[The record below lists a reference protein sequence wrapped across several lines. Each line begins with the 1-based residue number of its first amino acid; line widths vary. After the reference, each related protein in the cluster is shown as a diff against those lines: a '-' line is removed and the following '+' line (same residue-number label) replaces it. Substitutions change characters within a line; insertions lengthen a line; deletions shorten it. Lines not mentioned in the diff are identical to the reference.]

1 MNQPV
6 TLRVWRGHSTALR
19 ARGVPAA
26 PHATPAGGKLP
37 GQAAGRRP
45 GDLRMRSGRPHHRA
59 GWEPS
64 VADVPRSAGLRGPR
78 PKLPAVL
85 EAEVRTPQ
93 GAEPAPTQ
101 GKETAGR
108 GIASLP
114 GREPAAWAPRW
125 KSHVRSPTGPSPE
138 PSQEPAQGRHS
149 RALPL
154 PGKGLQWVS
163 RRECRDRLSIGVPPP
178 PLPREA
184 HALRRAAHRRGRPM
198 GKRMSG
204 STQVRQGW
212 EFRGGCVWLPLTQD
226 GRECRSHKRCRSD
239 PRIHQT
245 RALQRLKI

>member
-1 MNQPV
+1 M

-85 EAEVRTPQ
+85 QAEVRTPQ

-101 GKETAGR
+101 GKGTGGR

-114 GREPAAWAPRW
+114 GREPAAWAPRR

-138 PSQEPAQGRHS
+138 PSQEPTQGRHS
-149 RALPL
+149 GALPP
-154 PGKGLQWVS
+154 PGKGPRWVS
-163 RRECRDRLSIGVPPP
+163 RRECRDRDGLSVRVPPP
-178 PLPREA
+178 PLPPREA
-184 HALRRAAHRRGRPM
+184 HALRRAAHRRGRPV

-212 EFRGGCVWLPLTQD
+212 EFRGEGVWLPLTQE
-226 GRECRSHKRCRSD
+226 GRECRSHKRCGSD
-239 PRIHQT
+239 PPPPAFIKP
-245 RALQRLKI
+245 APCSV

>member
-1 MNQPV
+1 M

-85 EAEVRTPQ
+85 QAEVRTPQ
-93 GAEPAPTQ
+93 GAEPPPTQ
-101 GKETAGR
+101 GKGTAGR

-114 GREPAAWAPRW
+114 GREPAAWAPRR
-125 KSHVRSPTGPSPE
+125 KAHVRSPTAPSPE

-178 PLPREA
+178 PPPREA

-212 EFRGGCVWLPLTQD
+212 EFRGEGVWLPLTQE
-226 GRECRSHKRCRSD
+226 GRECRSHKRCGSD
-239 PRIHQT
+239 PPPAFIKP
-245 RALQRLKI
+245 APCSV